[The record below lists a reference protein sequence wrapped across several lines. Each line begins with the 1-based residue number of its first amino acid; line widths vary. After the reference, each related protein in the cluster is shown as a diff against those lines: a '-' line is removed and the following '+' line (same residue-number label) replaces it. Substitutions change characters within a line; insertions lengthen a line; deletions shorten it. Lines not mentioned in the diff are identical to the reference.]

1 MAIHEITQDALLPL
15 KPITFASKNILER
28 EDLQRILR
36 THIEAIAPE
45 TFVLAEEFS
54 DWEGSW
60 RSIDLLCIDK
70 KANLVVVELKRTE
83 DGGHMELQAIRYAA
97 MISKMTFVEAVGAHA
112 KFLSKIGSDAS
123 KAENSILSFLG
134 WDEPVASEFAQDVRI
149 VLISADFK
157 KEITTSVMWLNER
170 ELDIRCVRLRPYEF
184 MGKTLLDIQQV
195 LPLPEAAEYQ
205 IRIKKKAAEERKS
218 QEGGADWT
226 RYDLK
231 IGEMTFP
238 KLYKRGLFL
247 YVIRALIGDGKTV
260 PQLEEFLPTRKFFGL
275 PGKLTGDEFRKQAS
289 DTKTPSGAAYDLR
302 RFYVG
307 DSDLFFS
314 EGKTWALSNQWSI
327 QFLPQLDQLIAK
339 YPDSHLSYS
348 VANQTDDD

>member
-123 KAENSILSFLG
+123 KAENSKWPAPG
-134 WDEPVASEFAQDVRI
+134 
-149 VLISADFK
+149 SAD
-157 KEITTSVMWLNER
+157 T
-170 ELDIRCVRLRPYEF
+170 EL
-184 MGKTLLDIQQV
+184 GV
-195 LPLPEAAEYQ
+195 LMEPEVCH
-205 IRIKKKAAEERKS
+205 
-218 QEGGADWT
+218 GAT
-226 RYDLK
+226 EVYAR
-231 IGEMTFP
+231 
-238 KLYKRGLFL
+238 
-247 YVIRALIGDGKTV
+247 V
-260 PQLEEFLPTRKFFGL
+260 
-275 PGKLTGDEFRKQAS
+275 QA
-289 DTKTPSGAAYDLR
+289 
-302 RFYVG
+302 
-307 DSDLFFS
+307 
-314 EGKTWALSNQWSI
+314 
-327 QFLPQLDQLIAK
+327 
-339 YPDSHLSYS
+339 
-348 VANQTDDD
+348 